1 MGMESG
7 AIVGFALAAM
17 LLGLHGQ
24 AAARGAERSGKDVVG
39 TVCSACHGP
48 GVQGA
53 PRIGAQKA
61 WAPRVS
67 KGIDN
72 LVRSAIHGHGGMPA
86 RGGQANL
93 TDGELRAAIL
103 YMFDPAGAS
112 AGAGR
117 APAPGATA
125 ARADP
130 GHRAA
135 GGMDIYLGMV
145 RAEALL
151 AYPEESIERTMH
163 GGVPN
168 GPGYYHVNVSLADE
182 RTHAPVTD
190 ARIAVRFEQAGVPA
204 VAATLEPIPIGAASY
219 GSYVRLRPGTAYV
232 VTVSVGRPGSGRPVA
247 ARFERRFD

>member
-1 MGMESG
+1 MRSSG
-7 AIVGFALAAM
+7 ILGFAAAAVLLAAHGT
-17 LLGLHGQ
+17 LLAQ
-24 AAARGAERSGKDVVG
+24 GAERSGKDVAG

-53 PRIGAQKA
+53 PRIGEREA
-61 WAPRVS
+61 WAPRFS
-67 KGIDN
+67 RGIDG

-103 YMFDPAGAS
+103 YMFDPAGAD
-112 AGAGR
+112 A
-117 APAPGATA
+117 APGHA
-125 ARADP
+125 AAAAAPRADP

-151 AYPEESIERTMH
+151 AYPRESVERTMH
-163 GGVPN
+163 GGVPS

-182 RTHAPVTD
+182 RTHAPITG
-190 ARIAVRFEQAGVPA
+190 ARVSVRFEQPGAPA
-204 VAATLEPIPIGAASY
+204 AAATLEPIPLGAASY
-219 GSYVRLRPGTAYV
+219 GNYVRLRPGAAYKV
-232 VTVSVGRPGSGRPVA
+232 VVSVGRPGSGRPVA
-247 ARFERRFD
+247 ARFERRLD